1 MEGPATTAS
10 AVIGTPRY
18 MAPEQ
23 ILGGRLSPATDL
35 YALGASLYEL
45 LAGTPPFDPALP
57 APALV
62 HHPPSRAC
70 RRQAAPRVIAPRTS
84 LRDARLPRLVSPG
97 GTPLPGPSPPHDA
110 SVCHP
115 APPEQLPVA
124 TTCGRRWTFIQDL
137 PVPAGASRRCR
148 QPW

>member
-1 MEGPATTAS
+1 MARWVVPRRLSVGATTTSSRSRRRSCRGWTQCRSRTDSAGLLKVTDFGITKIVEGPATTAS

-57 APALV
+57 APA
-62 HHPPSRAC
+62 
-70 RRQAAPRVIAPRTS
+70 
-84 LRDARLPRLVSPG
+84 PG
-97 GTPLPGPSPPHDA
+97 RTPLPGPAPPRDA
-110 SVCHP
+110 SAWHPTALEGLP
-115 APPEQLPVA
+115 AP
-124 TTCGRRWTFIQDL
+124 TM
-137 PVPAGASRRCR
+137 
-148 QPW
+148 